1 MFYLQKHLRSAL
13 RNLFNNLLTEK
24 VILVKVSYVAI
35 EKNPNKMLLSTQQTI
50 NSLLAA

>member
-1 MFYLQKHLRSAL
+1 MFYLHKHLRSAL
-13 RNLFNNLLTEK
+13 RNLYKNLLTEK
-24 VILVKVSYVAI
+24 AILVKDSYVVI